1 MTTKTIQLAC
11 LSLMILFCSWGCNT
25 HDPFKTAIYRAQE
38 KHIIKSIQE
47 LKSSHYSWTPKNR
60 AKRRKLEAELK
71 EVQSYLKDFS

>member
-1 MTTKTIQLAC
+1 MKIKLIQLTC
-11 LSLMILFCSWGCNT
+11 LSLMLFICLWGCNT

-38 KHIIKSIQE
+38 KQIIKSIRQ
-47 LKSSHYSWTPKNR
+47 LKSSHYSWTPQNR